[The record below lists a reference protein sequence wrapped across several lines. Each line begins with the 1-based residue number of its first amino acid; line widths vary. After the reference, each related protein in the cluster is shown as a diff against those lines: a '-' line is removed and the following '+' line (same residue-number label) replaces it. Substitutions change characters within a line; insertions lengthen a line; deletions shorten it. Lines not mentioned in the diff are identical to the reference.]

1 MKNLL
6 RILTAMMILMAVP
19 IAIFMFFPKLAEWV
33 NQQAWNQTMWMTL
46 IGAGVLALYI
56 GMDLLNRVDIYKSF
70 VNTPDEEKDSFWK
83 NQFASQ
89 RLGFLRSGVI
99 SLLLMAIAL
108 FFMIFYL
115 MVLPKAPEGNWYLWV
130 IKVLGVGITVGVL
143 MLLNAVLFLN
153 SGKKVILGIE
163 ERTAAEKRA
172 AREATW
178 VDKMFQIKPTFLD
191 ADVDLKE
198 DFDGISELDNPP
210 PPWFMWLFYSTVVFA
225 GVYLVRYTWLNY
237 APSQVEEYNADMA
250 SHKAKAAA
258 YLAKQADNVDENS
271 VTLEKDKAKLADA
284 GALFKS
290 KCAACHG
297 ELGEGKTGPN
307 LTDDH
312 WIHGNSVKDVFKT
325 IKYGYPDKGM
335 ISWKDQVSPPKMKA
349 LASYILSLRGTNPA
363 GAKAPE
369 GEKMEPKEKF

>member
-6 RILTAMMILMAVP
+6 RILTAMMILMAIP

-33 NQQAWNQTMWMTL
+33 NQQPWQQTLWMFL
-46 IGAGVLALYI
+46 IGAGVLAIFI
-56 GMDLLNRVDIYKSF
+56 GLDLLNRVDIYKSY
-70 VNTPDEEKDSFWK
+70 VGTPDAEKDQFWK
-83 NQFASQ
+83 TRYTPL
-89 RLGFLRSGVI
+89 RLGFLRTGVV
-99 SLLLMAIAL
+99 SLLLLSIAL
-108 FFMIFYL
+108 FSMIFYL

-130 IKVLGVGITVGVL
+130 IKVLGMGIAVGVL
-143 MLLNAVLFLN
+143 MVLNAVIFLT
-153 SGKKVILGIE
+153 SGKKVILGVE
-163 ERTAAEKRA
+163 ERTAAERHA

-178 VDKMFQIKPTFLD
+178 VDRMFQIKPTFLD

-210 PPWFMWLFYSTVVFA
+210 PPWFMWMFYSTVIFA
-225 GVYLVRYTWLNY
+225 GVYLVRYTWMHY
-237 APSQVEEYNADMA
+237 APSQTEEYNAEMA
-250 SHKAKAAA
+250 ALKAKSAA
-258 YLAKQADNVDENS
+258 YLSKQADNVDENS
-271 VTLEKDKAKLADA
+271 VTVEKDKAKLADA
-284 GALFKS
+284 AALFKA

-297 ELGEGKTGPN
+297 ENGEGKNGPN

-325 IKYGYPDKGM
+325 IKYGYPEKGM
-335 ISWKDQVSPPKMKA
+335 IAWKDQVSPPKMKA
-349 LASYILSLRGTNPA
+349 LTSYILSLRGTNPA